1 MLSVVA
7 VPRERVP
14 GSSSL
19 TWTLT
24 RTKTSS
30 FTSFASTTSRT
41 ARTKRSSPQAGS
53 NVSMPMILAEFTR
66 RR

>member
-1 MLSVVA
+1 MLSVVV

-30 FTSFASTTSRT
+30 VTSFARTTSRR
-41 ARTKRSSPQAGS
+41 AWTKRSSLQAGS